1 MHDVV
6 HMYTLGLLFR
16 ARICMQR
23 CDFVSMKVSVHFII
37 DVLFLVSGTK
47 KKKKIHK
54 NNYYPTVTFCKT
66 GFNFS
71 AWYMSALETSAVI
84 VCDLSLFG
92 HILFLFDVYMLLY
105 CGGN

>member
-6 HMYTLGLLFR
+6 HTYTLGLLFR

-47 KKKKIHK
+47 KKKKYI
-54 NNYYPTVTFCKT
+54 KT
-66 GFNFS
+66 ITTPPSPSVKQDSISVPG
-71 AWYMSALETSAVI
+71 T
-84 VCDLSLFG
+84 
-92 HILFLFDVYMLLY
+92 
-105 CGGN
+105 